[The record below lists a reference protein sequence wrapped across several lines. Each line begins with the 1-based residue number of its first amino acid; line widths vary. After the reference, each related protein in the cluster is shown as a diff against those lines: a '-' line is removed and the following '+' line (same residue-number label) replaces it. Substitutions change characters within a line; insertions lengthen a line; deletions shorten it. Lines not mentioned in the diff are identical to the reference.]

1 VPSRPRL
8 VAAGLTVLLLVGGA
22 LLVVLGRR
30 EASGGTARDQ
40 ALGRVKPS
48 ELNVILITVDTL
60 RTDRLSA
67 YGSRD
72 VSTPQIDALAREGVL
87 FTNAAS
93 TVPSTLPAHV
103 SILTGTYPP
112 DHGVRENVGY
122 VLDGRAPT
130 LATLLGTRGW
140 ATAAFVSA
148 YVLDA
153 QSGTGR
159 GFDRYFDDFDL
170 GRQKSVD
177 ISTVRR
183 TGDKTV
189 AEAVRWLD
197 ARPADRPFFLW
208 LHLYDPHDP
217 YRPPEPYRTAH
228 PGRPYDGTV
237 AFTDAVIGSF
247 RHALEERGLLDRSLL
262 VFTADHGEGLGDH
275 GEMFH
280 GYFVYDTTIHVP
292 LIIRTP
298 SRTLAGRVVTDA
310 VSHVDLLPTV
320 LEAASLEVPAIAH
333 GISLLPLMSGT
344 AHPTRSGVYSE
355 SFYPLTHYGWAPLRS
370 LRSDTFKLIDVPR
383 PELYDVV
390 HDRGERHDLI
400 GIEAAIGR
408 TMRADLGRLEHKI
421 TRNTTESAAQVA
433 PSMETLSRLRSLGYV
448 AGTSRPDPSREGA
461 ASRVDPKDKVDVHQR
476 IVAARDL
483 IGRGKAEPAIASLN
497 ELLVSDPALLE
508 AHEMLGALA
517 GESGQFDLAANHFRS
532 ALAVDPD
539 RQTSLLGLANAHHG
553 MGRDDDAVKGFRRV
567 LAESGGS
574 SRAALALSQIL
585 LERDQVAE
593 AAKVLEDAIK
603 LDPAAALLLNA
614 LGEVQVQQGRRDE
627 ALSLF
632 RRAIA
637 ADDRLA
643 SAYFRLGAL
652 HEERGDSS
660 QAIAYYRQA
669 IERAPNAFQA
679 HFNLGRLYGEK
690 GDVDAQQASWE
701 AAVLANRDFASGYI
715 YLGKLLMDRGD
726 LPRAEKLTRTG
737 LRKDPSHASGP
748 LGYYVLADILNR
760 SGRRPEAQRAVQE
773 AESLDFATRR
783 GGP

>member
-1 VPSRPRL
+1 
-8 VAAGLTVLLLVGGA
+8 
-22 LLVVLGRR
+22 
-30 EASGGTARDQ
+30 
-40 ALGRVKPS
+40 
-48 ELNVILITVDTL
+48 
-60 RTDRLSA
+60 
-67 YGSRD
+67 

-112 DHGVRENVGY
+112 YHGVRENVGY
-122 VLDGRAPT
+122 VLDGRTPT
-130 LATLLGTRGW
+130 LATLLQARGW

-148 YVLDA
+148 YVLDS

-170 GRQKSVD
+170 GRRKSID

-217 YRPPEPYRTAH
+217 YLPPEPYRTTYA
-228 PGRPYDGTV
+228 GRPYDGTV
-237 AFTDAVIGSF
+237 AFTDAVVGSF
-247 RHALEERGLLDRSLL
+247 RQALEQRGLLDRSLL

-298 SRTLAGRVVTDA
+298 GRSLAGRVVPDA

-320 LEAASLEVPAIAH
+320 LDAASLQAPAIAH
-333 GISLLPLMSGT
+333 GTSLLPLMAGT
-344 AHPTRSGVYSE
+344 APVARSGVYSE
-355 SFYPLTHYGWAPLRS
+355 SFYPLLHYGWAPLRS
-370 LRSDTFKLIDVPR
+370 LRTSTFKLIDVPR

-390 HDRGERHDLI
+390 HDRGEEHDLI
-400 GIEAAIGR
+400 GTEPAIGR
-408 TMRADLGRLEHKI
+408 TLRADLGRLEHKI
-421 TRNTTESAAQVA
+421 TRNTTDSAAQVA
-433 PSMETLSRLRSLGYV
+433 PSMEALARLRSLGYV
-448 AGTSRPDPSREGA
+448 AGTSRPDSNPGDA
-461 ASRVDPKDKVDVHQR
+461 AARVDPKDRVETHQR

-483 IGRGKAEPAIASLN
+483 IGRGRADAAVPSLTR
-497 ELLVSDPALLE
+497 LVAADPTLLE
-508 AHEMLGALA
+508 AQEMLGALA
-517 GESGQFDLAANHFRS
+517 GESGRFDLAADCFRR
-532 ALAVDPD
+532 ALAIDTD
-539 RQTSLLGLANAHHG
+539 RQASLLGLANANHG

-574 SRAALALSQIL
+574 SRASLALAQIL
-585 LERDQVAE
+585 LERGQVSE
-593 AAKVLEDAIK
+593 AAAVLEDAVGR
-603 LDPAAALLLNA
+603 DPAAALLLNA
-614 LGEVQVQQGRRDE
+614 LGEIRARQGRKDE

-632 RRAIA
+632 ERAIA
-637 ADDRLA
+637 ADDRTS
-643 SAYFRLGAL
+643 SAYFGLGL
-652 HEERGDSS
+652 LYEERGDSS
-660 QAIAYYRQA
+660 QAIAYYRKA
-669 IERAPNAFQA
+669 IERDPKDFRA
-679 HFNLGRLYGEK
+679 HFNLGRLYGAK
-690 GDVDAQQASWE
+690 GDVEAQQGSWQ
-701 AAVLANRDFASGYI
+701 AAIQANPDFAGGYL

-726 LPRAEKLTRTG
+726 LPRAETLTRTG
-737 LRKDPSHASGP
+737 LRKDPSHGSGP

-760 SGRRPEAQRAVQE
+760 TGRRAEAQRAVHE
-773 AESLDFATRR
+773 AESLDPATRR
-783 GGP
+783 GRP